1 VETKGCVSSVFAGG
15 HVQHGDTHTWL
26 RIFPPTHHDLLGL
39 KHYVTTI
46 LGDVEPPKRWEKLG
60 GPPNISQGPTSPT
73 GCGPF
78 QQGAREVG
86 RWRLGE
92 GPWQLGRVTEDTWV
106 NGKTSRLKS
115 ERFDAGISAKD
126 RVDYIHILIECHISS
141 PWEKNDS
148 SHLFGFTVGIPNA
161 VLHVDHSQRL
171 GTFLSDLTWPQC
183 RFLLELHWDFQCL
196 PGQREPHDGVCGGHP
211 DGQLLWR
218 YLGGQGWPNSQIL
231 DRH

>member
-1 VETKGCVSSVFAGG
+1 MGSPTGSGNQGLRILSVCGWPCSAWRHTHGCVYFL
-15 HVQHGDTHTWL
+15 QQ
-26 RIFPPTHHDLLGL
+26 HHDLLGL

-46 LGDVEPPKRWEKLG
+46 LGDVESPERWKKIG
-60 GPPNISQGPTSPT
+60 GPPNISQGPTGPT

-106 NGKTSRLKS
+106 NGKTSRLKA

-141 PWEKNDS
+141 HSPRKKRQQPFVW
-148 SHLFGFTVGIPNA
+148 
-161 VLHVDHSQRL
+161 LHRWHPKC
-171 GTFLSDLTWPQC
+171 GTPC
-183 RFLLELHWDFQCL
+183 RPFPAAWYLL
-196 PGQREPHDGVCGGHP
+196 V
-211 DGQLLWR
+211 
-218 YLGGQGWPNSQIL
+218 
-231 DRH
+231 